1 MELNTGHVKRV
12 ENQLLLRVYRELPQ
26 RGEIYG
32 VFTTDSVGIIS
43 DWLKLDHFPDRN
55 VTIQV
60 D

>member
-26 RGEIYG
+26 CGEIYG
-32 VFTTDSVGIIS
+32 VLTADSDSTFS